1 MENSLPR
8 DLVEKMTLYLGKE
21 MSQNNYHQHREEIWQ
36 RIIDQFYKEHKA
48 ELFVKGTVSKI
59 KNIGSVGRNFE
70 IKDDRGQTIT
80 IYCQNIR
87 MMKNTVTIGS
97 TIGVK
102 GYYNLYK
109 NDYRHDGELQIKAN
123 EITNLEETRWDIQP
137 FKEFIDENRKH
148 NKIRFFTKNKTKL
161 ALITSENSEA
171 REDIKKVLCK
181 HYKMEEHFVNLF
193 DVESI
198 SKKIEALNESDCEII
213 LISRGGMDKLSV
225 FNAYPILNAIYKSS
239 KPVVTALGHASFS
252 SLADIV
258 ADYSYNS
265 PSAAA
270 YELNGLRSRYSK
282 IRNSVILV
290 VLVCLMG
297 IWLIRFR

>member
-1 MENSLPR
+1 MENNLPR
-8 DLVEKMTLYLGKE
+8 ELVEKMTSYLGKE
-21 MSQNNYHQHREEIWQ
+21 MSQNNFHLHREKVWQ
-36 RIIDQFYKEHKA
+36 RIIDQFYKENKT
-48 ELFVKGTVSKI
+48 EVFVKGTVVKI
-59 KNIGSVGRNFE
+59 KDIGPVGRNFE
-70 IKDDRGQTIT
+70 IKDAQGQTIT

-87 MMKNTVTIGS
+87 IMKNTVTIGS

-137 FKEFIDENRKH
+137 FKEFIDENRKRH
-148 NKIRFFTKNKTKL
+148 KIRFFAKNKNKL

-181 HYKMEEHFVNLF
+181 HYKIEEHFVNLF
-193 DVESI
+193 DVDSI
-198 SKKIEALNESDCEII
+198 SKKIEALDESDCDII
-213 LISRGGMDKLSV
+213 LISRGGMDRLSV
-225 FNAYPILNAIYKSS
+225 FNAYSILNAIYKSS
-239 KPVVTALGHASFS
+239 KPLVTALGHASFS

-270 YELNGLRSRYSK
+270 YELNGLRKKYSK
-282 IRNSVILV
+282 IRNSIILTL
-290 VLVCLMG
+290 LVCLIG
-297 IWLIRFR
+297 IWLIRQR